1 MVSVMNTIKEAIIY
15 EEIIKK
21 SKFIT
26 FLHPVTSIEQI
37 KKILQQYKN
46 EHKDATH
53 ICYAYILDEN
63 TFKYYD
69 DGEPSNSAGMPI
81 YQALKNNK
89 LIYVL
94 CVVIRYF
101 GGIKLGVGGL
111 CHAYSNGAL
120 SSIKKSIIIEYKET
134 NEYIV
139 ECDYSQFDSF
149 SYYLEKKGIAINDKQ
164 FLDHVFITFTC
175 DKESLEEL
183 NNNFPYLKVTLV
195 KFE

>member
-1 MVSVMNTIKEAIIY
+1 MNTIKESIIY

-63 TFKYYD
+63 TYKYYD

-120 SSIKKSIIIEYKET
+120 SSIKKSTIVEYKET

-149 SYYLEKKGIAINDKQ
+149 TYYLEKKGIVINDKQ
-164 FLDHVFITFTC
+164 FLDHIFITFSC

-183 NNNFPYLKVTLV
+183 SNNFPYLKITLV